1 MIKNVFEV
9 SDKVKNNRTPS
20 TVLLHLVQEIG
31 ELSTEIQIEEGHI
44 QKTPSDDGIV
54 GEAIDVIICALDIIR
69 IHNPEITEE
78 EIISYCQKKLN
89 KWLKNENEKA
99 S

>member
-1 MIKNVFEV
+1 MINNVFEV

-20 TVLLHLVQEIG
+20 TVLLHLVQELG
-31 ELSTEIQIEEGHI
+31 ELATEIQIEEGHI
-44 QKTPSDDGIV
+44 QKTPSDDGII

-69 IHNPEITEE
+69 IHDQEITEE

-89 KWLKNENEKA
+89 KWVTNEK
-99 S
+99 SS

>member
-1 MIKNVFEV
+1 MIFCNMLI
-9 SDKVKNNRTPS
+9 DKVKNNRTLS
-20 TVLLHLVQEIG
+20 TVLLHLVQELG
-31 ELSTEIQIEEGHI
+31 ELTTEIQIEGGHI

-69 IHNPEITEE
+69 IHDPEITEE